1 MAGKAWSEMSADEKA
16 DDLRTRFESYLEHDT
31 ENLNARA
38 QWRREIEKRLTAIE
52 ETLSRMESRLA
63 RLELRNDA

>member
-1 MAGKAWSEMSADEKA
+1 MASKAWNKMSADEKA
-16 DDLRTRFESYLEHDT
+16 DDLRLRLESYLEHDT

-38 QWRREIEKRLTAIE
+38 QWRREMEKRLTAIE

-63 RLELRNDA
+63 RLERRNDV